1 MQFWH
6 GGDILNVLRLQA
18 ELREEDVLLGFA
30 VGEGSDEILLD
41 R

>member
-6 GGDILNVLRLQA
+6 GGILNVFRLQA
-18 ELREEDVLLGFA
+18 ELREEYVLLGFA
-30 VGEGSDEILLD
+30 VGESLYEVLFD